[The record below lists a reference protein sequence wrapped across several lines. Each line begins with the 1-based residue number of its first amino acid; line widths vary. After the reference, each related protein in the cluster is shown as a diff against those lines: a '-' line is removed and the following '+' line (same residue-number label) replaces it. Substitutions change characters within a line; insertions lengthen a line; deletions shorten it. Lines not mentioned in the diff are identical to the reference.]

1 MPTHRIRTMR
11 AFGKSDSWIKA
22 NRDRFES
29 ALISDCGQYRYHLQ
43 RTWGDTWGKRLCY
56 IMLNPST
63 ADGLTDDATIR
74 ICVGRAKRMGMSGI
88 DVVNLFAYRSTD
100 PARLYEISYPI
111 SEPTQPDL
119 NTLMIESY
127 ARHSAMVI
135 CAWGRH
141 GILHERG
148 RIVLSA
154 LRQQGIQPHALR
166 LNKDGSPA
174 HPLRIGYDQQPFPF

>member
-1 MPTHRIRTMR
+1 MR
-11 AFGKSDSWIKA
+11 AFGKSDAWIKTQMIA
-22 NRDRFES
+22 RS
-29 ALISDCGQYRYHLQ
+29 ALISDCGKYRYHLQ
-43 RTWGDTWGKRLCY
+43 RTLYEGGPQLCF

-63 ADGLTDDATIR
+63 ADGVLDDATIR
-74 ICVGRAKRMGMSGI
+74 ICKGRQLKMGYGGI
-88 DVVNLFAYRSTD
+88 DIVNLFAYRSTD
-100 PARLYEISYPI
+100 PARLYEVPHPI
-111 SEPTQPDL
+111 SEPEAMSKNDVY
-119 NTLMIESY
+119 IETY
-127 ARHSAMVI
+127 ARAAKMVI

-154 LRQQGIQPHALR
+154 LRKWNVQPYALR

>member
-1 MPTHRIRTMR
+1 MR
-11 AFGKSDSWIKA
+11 AFGKSDNWVKA
-22 NRDRFES
+22 QRRIDRS
-29 ALISDCGQYRYHLQ
+29 ALISNCGLYRYNLA
-43 RTWGDTWGKRLCY
+43 RTWGDIWGKRLCY

-63 ADGLTDDATIR
+63 ADGSLDDATIR
-74 ICVGRAKRMGMSGI
+74 ICVGRAERMGMTGI

-100 PARLYEISYPI
+100 PARLYEIPHPI
-111 SEPTQPDL
+111 SEPLQPDL
-119 NTLMIESY
+119 NTQMIEAY
-127 ARHSAMVI
+127 ARSAAMVI

-154 LRQQGIQPHALR
+154 LRSWHIQSYALR